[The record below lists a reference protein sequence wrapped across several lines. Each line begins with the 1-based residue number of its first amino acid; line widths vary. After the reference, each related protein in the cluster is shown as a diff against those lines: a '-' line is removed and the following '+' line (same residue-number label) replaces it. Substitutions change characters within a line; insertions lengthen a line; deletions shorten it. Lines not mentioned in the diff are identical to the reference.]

1 MPERRSP
8 YAGAKDLQYS
18 RELKAAQEAA
28 KRGRNRREDDGLRRA
43 NGRADHR
50 REVAPQVKRPSA
62 MRPGVSGAP
71 ENRGRKISGR
81 HQPMTSSIDRR
92 RVAQNKEEARHLSA
106 ERSHGRKSSV
116 QKKPRRKS
124 RYRVKTRAKVL
135 IVLLIGLI
143 LFGITRCVAPQQ
155 EKPDKNAG
163 VVAPVVNPIDRKL
176 SSDSAIVVDLENNK
190 ILYSKEPDAKRY
202 PASLTKMM
210 TLYVAIKE
218 NKDLDRTVVIPESA
232 FTNLYEEG
240 AATSG
245 LMPGEAL
252 PFKDLL
258 YAMMLPS
265 GADAAKS
272 IAILT
277 AESESDFVKLMND
290 SAADL
295 GMKNTYFT
303 NVTGL
308 QDPKQITTARDMALL
323 LRVGV
328 KDKTFRKV
336 ITSMEYVTA
345 PTAQH
350 PEGLALAH
358 SLKKQKEKYDSTLST
373 QPFELIGGKTGYTP
387 EAGICLAS
395 IAKSTDGR
403 MAIAVTL
410 RAHGDS
416 DNYYPI
422 IEDACTL
429 YDIAFE

>member
-1 MPERRSP
+1 MPERRPPHPS
-8 YAGAKDLQYS
+8 ARDLQYS

-28 KRGRNRREDDGLRRA
+28 RRGRSRREDDGSRQRTDRTDRKL
-43 NGRADHR
+43 
-50 REVAPQVKRPSA
+50 VSAPPTRRPSA
-62 MRPGVSGAP
+62 MRPGASGVSA
-71 ENRGRKISGR
+71 N
-81 HQPMTSSIDRR
+81 RR
-92 RVAQNKEEARHLSA
+92 RSSSDQRQPLPPSTGRRPVSQRTEQLHRPSSERPHERTTTAR
-106 ERSHGRKSSV
+106 
-116 QKKPRRKS
+116 KKPRRKS
-124 RYRVKTRAKVL
+124 RYRVQPRAKVL

-155 EKPDKNAG
+155 EKPDDKAG
-163 VVAPVVNPIDRKL
+163 AVTPVVNPIDRKL
-176 SSDSAIVVDLENNK
+176 ASDSAIVVDLENNK

-218 NKDLDRTVVIPESA
+218 NKDLDRTVVVPESA
-232 FTNLYEEG
+232 FTDIYEEG
-240 AATSG
+240 AATAG
-245 LMPGEAL
+245 LVPGEAL
-252 PFKDLL
+252 PFQDLL

-272 IAILT
+272 IAIIT
-277 AESESDFVKLMND
+277 ADSESDFVQLMNKT
-290 SAADL
+290 AAEL

-323 LRVGV
+323 LRFGV

-350 PEGLALAH
+350 PEGITLTH
-358 SLKKQKEKYDSTLST
+358 SLRKQKEKYNSTLST
-373 QPFELIGGKTGYTP
+373 EPFELIGGKTGYTP

-395 IAKSTDGR
+395 MAKSTDGR

-410 RAHGDS
+410 RARGDS
-416 DNYYPI
+416 DNYFPI

-429 YDIAFE
+429 YNVAFE